1 MSGQINLN
9 TVQLGT
15 SSTATQNFVITVPSV
30 QDGTMNISRGN
41 YGATSQTILG
51 VDASGNLTTAAN
63 VTVPGNLTVSGAI
76 SGSSFTGIIQ
86 PVTASV
92 AANALTVGL
101 NATGLA
107 FRNTTVGGLPVLVN
121 SASPLTLTVPTTATL
136 GTTNGAAARLV
147 LLALN
152 NAGVMA
158 LGIINI
164 AGGTTLDE
172 TQLVNTTAISTSATS
187 NNVIYSA
194 SALTGVAYRV
204 VGFVDITEATAG
216 AWATGPTNAEGTTYF
231 APFASPTLYGVPTSP
246 TPAQFNNSTD
256 IATTAFVQTASG
268 NYQNVVSVSGTTTL
282 TASQL
287 GSAVELSGSTTYT
300 VTLPTPVGYTGKTF
314 SVWSTASVA
323 ITFSTPAGTIIPPA
337 GSGASTYILPAYS
350 TAEFIAD
357 NSNWVVAFGSVNQPT
372 ILPITT
378 SVATNALTVGLNS
391 TQLSFRNTTVGGA
404 PVTITNVSALSLT
417 VPSTATLG
425 TTSGVSARLVVLAL
439 NNAGTMALGIV
450 NQAGGLIL
458 DGTGLVST
466 TAISTA
472 ATANNVIY
480 SAATLSN
487 VAYRVIGYIDIT
499 EATAGTWATAASNVV
514 GAGTATPELSNLAVV
529 TARGAS
535 TGSVVSLTNST
546 ASSSS
551 STGAL
556 IITGGL
562 YAGANSYF
570 NGSVGIGAAA
580 QTSATL
586 YVSRNDADTTAASM
600 IANYAIVSA
609 SNASGVGSK
618 IGLYGVAQAVTGYA
632 GTGTLYGVYG
642 NAQQTNAVGVSG
654 LIGVEGVVNTLAAGT
669 IATAIGIQAAA
680 ALNASSTVTNLYGIS
695 VNSLTGSNTTYIY
708 GINIGDSTTA
718 TNIYGL
724 YIGTSN
730 GSNKYA
736 VYAAGTAPSLFNGSI
751 TLNGGLTETGS
762 HVINQLGTPTAP
774 TGVGS
779 TTGGTV
785 AAATYY
791 AKLVAVDAVGTVTSA
806 ESLGVTTT
814 GATSSITW
822 SWAAVSGA
830 TSYQLWVG
838 TSVGNETSYFTSVTT
853 SVVQTTSAGTVATI
867 PTGNSTGNLKIANQ
881 LGVGTAPLALTQ
893 LYSVRTDTDTSSSN
907 SIGVL
912 GITNSTNASG
922 SGNKIGLGG
931 TANANASFAGTGS
944 LYGVNGGAIQNAA
957 VSISAGLYGV
967 NGSATTTAAG
977 TIAAMYGVTGV
988 ISINAAT
995 TVTNAFGLYSGTITT
1010 GTNTTNAYGLYLN
1023 AVTGATNNYA
1033 LYSAGTAASYFGGVV
1048 TGVTAAN
1055 TDNST
1060 KFATTAYVQSVADQ
1074 IQPVTATVASNAL
1087 TVGLNA
1093 TNLTFRNTTVGSAPV
1108 RISNASALSLVVPTS
1123 ATLGT
1128 TNGVAA
1134 RLVLLALNAAGTM
1147 VLGIINIA
1155 GGTTL
1160 DETGLVSTTAISAA
1174 ATSNNVIYTTAAQT
1188 SVAYRVIGFVDI
1200 TEATAGTWATA
1211 PTNVQGS
1218 TLIAPFASPAFY
1230 GIPTA
1235 PTPVNTTNSTQV
1247 ATTAYV
1253 QSVANQIQPITS
1265 SVASNALTVGLNPTN
1280 LSFRNVTVGSA
1291 PVVISNASAL
1301 SLTVPSTAT
1310 LGTVS
1315 TIAARLV
1322 ILALNNAGTM
1332 ALGIVNIAGGTV
1344 LDESGLVSTTA
1355 ISAAATAN
1363 NVIYSTA
1370 ALTNVAYRVVGYVDI
1385 TEATAG
1391 TWATAATNIQGGGQQ
1406 VISAMG
1412 SIGYGQTWQNVT
1424 GSRAVS
1430 TTYYNTTGKPIY
1442 INVSGTIAGGSYPV
1456 ITAIINGITI
1466 SGTAVPATTT
1476 GGSISGI
1483 VPAGA
1488 SYSVTPSAGTL
1499 TLVNW
1504 SELR

>member
-216 AWATGPTNAEGTTYF
+216 TWATGPTNAEGTTYF

-300 VTLPTPVGYTGKTF
+300 VTLPTPVGYTGKIF

-439 NNAGTMALGIV
+439 NNAGTMALGIT
-450 NQAGGLIL
+450 NQSGGLIL

-466 TAISTA
+466 TAISTS

-487 VAYRVIGYIDIT
+487 VAYRVVGYIDIT
-499 EATAGTWATAASNVV
+499 EATAGTWATAATNVV
-514 GAGTATPELSNLAVV
+514 GAGTSTPELSNLAVV
-529 TARGAS
+529 TARGAT
-535 TGSVVSLTNST
+535 TGSVVSLTNAT

-570 NGSVGIGAAA
+570 NSAVGIGIAPSTA
-580 QTSATL
+580 TTL
-586 YVSRNDADTTAASM
+586 YVSRLDADTTASSM
-600 IANYAIVSA
+600 FGGYVNISA
-609 SNASGVGSK
+609 SNASGSGSKVGS
-618 IGLYGVAQAVTGYA
+618 YGMAQATTGFA

-642 NAQQTNAVGVSG
+642 NAQQTNAVSVSG
-654 LIGVEGVVNTLAAGT
+654 LIGVEGTVITSAAGT
-669 IATAIGIQAAA
+669 ITTAIGLQSS
-680 ALNASSTVTNLYGIS
+680 ASLTTGTVTNLYGVS
-695 VNSLTGSNTTYIY
+695 VNSMTGLSTTNIY
-708 GINIGDSTTA
+708 GVNIGDSSTA

-724 YIGTSN
+724 YLGTSS
-730 GSNKYA
+730 GANKYA
-736 VYAAGTAPSLFNGSI
+736 IYSAGTASSYFNGTI
-751 TLNGGLTETGS
+751 
-762 HVINQLGTPTAP
+762 
-774 TGVGS
+774 GVG
-779 TTGGTV
+779 
-785 AAATYY
+785 
-791 AKLVAVDAVGTVTSA
+791 VTP
-806 ESLGVTTT
+806 V
-814 GATSSITW
+814 
-822 SWAAVSGA
+822 
-830 TSYQLWVG
+830 
-838 TSVGNETSYFTSVTT
+838 
-853 SVVQTTSAGTVATI
+853 
-867 PTGNSTGNLKIANQ
+867 
-881 LGVGTAPLALTQ
+881 ALTQ
-893 LYSVRTDTDTSSSN
+893 LAITRTDTDTTASTST
-907 SIGVL
+907 GVL
-912 GITNSTNASG
+912 SSIASTNASG
-922 SGNKIGLGG
+922 AGNKNGITG
-931 TANANASFAGTGS
+931 TAYANTGFAGTGQ
-944 LYGVNGGAIQNAA
+944 LTGVYGSANQNAA
-957 VSISAGLYGV
+957 VSVSGNLVGIDGA
-967 NGSATTTAAG
+967 AITTAAG
-977 TIAAMYGVTGV
+977 TIATAVGVEG
-988 ISINAAT
+988 ILSINAAT
-995 TVTNAFGLYSGTITT
+995 TVTAAYGLYAAPIST
-1010 GTNTTNAYGLYLN
+1010 GTNTTTAAGLYIG

-1033 LYSAGTAASYFGGVV
+1033 IYSVGSAASYFGGVV

-1235 PTPVNTTNSTQV
+1235 PTSVNTTNSTQV

-1456 ITAIINGITI
+1456 FNAIINGVTI
-1466 SGTAVPATTT
+1466 SGTSVSTTGT
-1476 GGSISGI
+1476 GGSISGV
-1483 VPAGA
+1483 VPVGA
-1488 SYSVTPSAGTL
+1488 SYSVAPSAGTL